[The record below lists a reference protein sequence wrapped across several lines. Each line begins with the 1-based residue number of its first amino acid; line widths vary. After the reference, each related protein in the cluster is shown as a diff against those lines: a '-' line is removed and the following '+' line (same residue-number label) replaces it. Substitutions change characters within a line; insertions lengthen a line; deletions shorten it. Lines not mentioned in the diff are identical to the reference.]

1 MQADANGGADPGS
14 AHYEVHGVEA
24 PGGAI
29 HPFVVDYSRKNF
41 VQNPGSL
48 DVWGRGAALPLEVL
62 RAVYWPETAPQQPSA
77 RIGAIE
83 WAQKPAVNTCQLA
96 APVYH
101 RRHPAT
107 GDHLLTASAAEA
119 NNAAALGYTIDH
131 GIAFN
136 AAAASGAGLVP
147 VFRLFNPTSKLHFWT
162 PSAGEKAVAA
172 ASFGYTVDEGIGFY
186 ASPTTG
192 PCLMGVYRLQSAGNH
207 VYSVS
212 TAERDLLVAAGW
224 VDEGIRFYVGSR

>member
-1 MQADANGGADPGS
+1 
-14 AHYEVHGVEA
+14 
-24 PGGAI
+24 
-29 HPFVVDYSRKNF
+29 
-41 VQNPGSL
+41 
-48 DVWGRGAALPLEVL
+48 
-62 RAVYWPETAPQQPSA
+62 
-77 RIGAIE
+77 
-83 WAQKPAVNTCQLA
+83 
-96 APVYH
+96 
-101 RRHPAT
+101 
-107 GDHLLTASAAEA
+107 
-119 NNAAALGYTIDH
+119 
-131 GIAFN
+131 
-136 AAAASGAGLVP
+136 VP